1 MPSAEAQKSLRGI
14 SNMARY
20 TGSVCRQC
28 RREGTKLF
36 LKGDRCFSEK
46 CAITKRHTPPGMH
59 GQSRRKQ
66 SEYGI
71 QLREKQ
77 KVRRAYGI
85 LESQF
90 RKYYDEASNMR
101 GVTGDNMLSLL
112 ERRLDNVA
120 YRLGFGDSRP
130 MARQLVTHGHVLVN
144 GKKVDIASYQ
154 IRVGDV
160 ITIREKSADTEFFKE
175 LKEQG
180 SKRTVPEWLTFDAEK
195 LTGKV
200 LRFPERQDIDLTIE
214 EHLIVEYYSR

>member
-1 MPSAEAQKSLRGI
+1 
-14 SNMARY
+14 MARY

-36 LKGDRCFSEK
+36 LKGDRCYSDK

-59 GQSRRKQ
+59 GQGRKKQ

-77 KVRRAYGI
+77 KVRRAYGV

-90 RKYYDEASNMR
+90 RKYYDVAANMH
-101 GVTGDNMLSLL
+101 GVTGDNMLQLL

-120 YRLGFGDSRP
+120 YRLNFGESRP
-130 MARQLVTHGHVLVN
+130 MARQLVTHGHIRVN

-154 IRVGDV
+154 VKVGDV
-160 ITIREKSADTEFFKE
+160 ITLRDKTRDIELFKT
-175 LKEQG
+175 LREQG
-180 SKRTVPEWLTFDAEK
+180 ASRTIPKWLELDAET

-200 LRFPERQDIDLTIE
+200 VALPQRDDIDLTIE
-214 EHLIVEYYSR
+214 EHLFVEFYSR

>member
-1 MPSAEAQKSLRGI
+1 
-14 SNMARY
+14 MARY

-36 LKGDRCFSEK
+36 LKGDRCFTEK
-46 CAITKRHTPPGMH
+46 CAVTKRHTPPGMH
-59 GQSRRKQ
+59 GQSRKKQ

-77 KVRRAYGI
+77 KVRRAYGV

-90 RKYYDEASNMR
+90 RQYYETAANMR
-101 GVTGDNMLSLL
+101 GVTGDNMLALL
-112 ERRLDNVA
+112 ERRLDNVC
-120 YRLGFGDSRP
+120 YRLGIGDSRP
-130 MARQLVTHGHVLVN
+130 MARQIVTHGHIRVN
-144 GKKVDIASYQ
+144 GKKVDICSYQ
-154 IRVGDV
+154 VKVGDEISV
-160 ITIREKSADTEFFKE
+160 KERTADNEYFKT

-180 SKRTVPEWLTFDAEK
+180 AARTVPQWLELNAEK

-200 LRFPERQDIDLTIE
+200 VALPAREDIDLTIE

>member
-1 MPSAEAQKSLRGI
+1 
-14 SNMARY
+14 MARY

-36 LKGDRCFSEK
+36 LKGDRCYSDK

-59 GQSRRKQ
+59 GQGRKKQ

-77 KVRRAYGI
+77 KVRRAYGV

-90 RKYYDEASNMR
+90 RKYYDVAANMH
-101 GVTGDNMLSLL
+101 GVTGDNMLQLL

-120 YRLGFGDSRP
+120 YRLNFGESRP
-130 MARQLVTHGHVLVN
+130 MARQLVTHGHIRVN

-154 IRVGDV
+154 VKVGDV
-160 ITIREKSADTEFFKE
+160 ITLRDKTRDIELFKT
-175 LKEQG
+175 LREQG
-180 SKRTVPEWLTFDAEK
+180 ASRTIPKWLELDAET
-195 LTGKV
+195 LAGKV
-200 LRFPERQDIDLTIE
+200 VALPERQDIDLTIE
-214 EHLIVEYYSR
+214 EHLIVEFYSR

>member
-1 MPSAEAQKSLRGI
+1 
-14 SNMARY
+14 MARY

-46 CAITKRHTPPGMH
+46 CAVSKRHTPPGMH
-59 GQSRRKQ
+59 GQGRKKQ

-77 KVRRAYGI
+77 KVRRAYGVM
-85 LESQF
+85 ESQF
-90 RKYYDEASNMR
+90 RKYYDLASNMR
-101 GVTGDNMLSLL
+101 GVTGENMLALL

-120 YRLGFGDSRP
+120 YRLGFGESRP
-130 MARQLVTHGHVLVN
+130 MARQMVTHGHIRVN
-144 GKKVDIASYQ
+144 GKKVDIASYS
-154 IRVGDV
+154 VSLGDV
-160 ITIREKSADTEFFKE
+160 ISVREHSADTDFFKE

-180 SKRTVPEWLTFDAEK
+180 SKRTIPEWLEFDPAT

-200 LRFPERQDIDLTIE
+200 VRLPERKDIDLTIE

>member
-1 MPSAEAQKSLRGI
+1 
-14 SNMARY
+14 MARY

-36 LKGDRCFSEK
+36 LKGDRCYTDK
-46 CAITKRHTPPGMH
+46 CAVTLRHTPPGMH
-59 GQSRRKQ
+59 GQSRKKQ

-77 KVRRAYGI
+77 KVRRAYGV

-90 RKYYDEASNMR
+90 HKYYEQASNMR
-101 GVTGDNMLSLL
+101 GVTGENMLSLI

-120 YRLGFGDSRP
+120 YRLNFGESRP
-130 MARQLVTHGHVLVN
+130 MARQMVTHGHLTVN

-154 IRVGDV
+154 VKVGDV
-160 ITIREKSADTEFFKE
+160 IAVREKSRNIPFFAT

-180 SKRTVPEWLTFDAEK
+180 AKRTVSQWLELDSEN

-200 LRFPERQDIDLTIE
+200 LALPQREDIDLTIE
-214 EHLIVEYYSR
+214 EHLIVEFYSR

>member
-1 MPSAEAQKSLRGI
+1 
-14 SNMARY
+14 MARY

-36 LKGDRCFSEK
+36 LKGDRCYTEK
-46 CAITKRHTPPGMH
+46 CAVTKRHTPPGMH
-59 GQSRRKQ
+59 GQGRKKQ

-77 KVRRAYGI
+77 KVRRAYGV

-90 RKYYDEASNMR
+90 RKYYETAANMR
-101 GVTGDNMLSLL
+101 GVTGENMLALL

-120 YRLGFGDSRP
+120 YRLCFGDSRP
-130 MARQLVTHGHVLVN
+130 MARQMVTHGHIRVN
-144 GKKVDIASYQ
+144 GKKVDIASYM
-154 IRVGDV
+154 VKLGDV
-160 ITIREKSADTEFFKE
+160 ISIREKSADCEYYKA

-180 SKRTVPEWLTFDAEK
+180 AARSIPKWLELDAEK

-200 LRFPERQDIDLTIE
+200 VALPQRDDIDLTIE

>member
-1 MPSAEAQKSLRGI
+1 
-14 SNMARY
+14 MARY

-36 LKGDRCFSEK
+36 LKGVRCYSEK
-46 CAITKRHTPPGMH
+46 CAIKKRHTGPGMH
-59 GQSRRKQ
+59 GQGRKKQ

-77 KVRRAYGI
+77 KVRRAYGV

-90 RKYYDEASNMR
+90 RKYYDMASNMR
-101 GVTGDNMLSLL
+101 GVTGENMLSLL
-112 ERRLDNVA
+112 ERRLDNVC

-130 MARQLVTHGHVLVN
+130 MARQMVTHGHILVN
-144 GKKVDIASYQ
+144 GKKVDIASYL
-154 IRVGDV
+154 IKDGDE
-160 ITIREKSADTEFFKE
+160 ISIREKSADSEFFKT

-180 SKRTVPEWLTFDAEK
+180 AARSIPKWLELNAEK

-200 LRFPERQDIDLTIE
+200 VALPKRDDVDLTIE

>member
-1 MPSAEAQKSLRGI
+1 
-14 SNMARY
+14 MARY
-20 TGSVCRQC
+20 TGSVCRLC

-36 LKGDRCFSEK
+36 LKGDRCYSEK
-46 CAITKRHTPPGMH
+46 CAVGKRHTPPGMH
-59 GQSRRKQ
+59 GQGRRKQ

-90 RKYYDEASNMR
+90 RKYYETAANMR
-101 GVTGDNMLSLL
+101 GVTGENMLSLL

-120 YRLGFGDSRP
+120 YRLGFGDSRA
-130 MARQLVTHGHVLVN
+130 MARQMVTHGHVRVN
-144 GKKVDIASYQ
+144 GKKVDIASFQ
-154 IRVGDV
+154 VKAGDV
-160 ITIREKSADTEFFKE
+160 VTLREKSADSEFFKE

-180 SKRTVPEWLTFDAEK
+180 SKRTAPEWLEFNAEK

-200 LRFPERQDIDLTIE
+200 VRLPERKDIDLTIE

>member
-1 MPSAEAQKSLRGI
+1 
-14 SNMARY
+14 MARY

-28 RREGTKLF
+28 RREGAKLF
-36 LKGDRCFSEK
+36 LKGDRCFTEK
-46 CAITKRHTPPGMH
+46 CAIAKRKTPPGMH
-59 GQSRRKQ
+59 GQGRRKQ

-90 RKYYDEASNMR
+90 RKYYEVASNMR
-101 GVTGDNMLSLL
+101 GVTGENMLSLI

-120 YRLGFGDSRP
+120 YRLNFGDSRP
-130 MARQLVTHGHVLVN
+130 MARQMVTHGHVSVN

-154 IRVGDV
+154 VSVGDV
-160 ITIREKSADTEFFKE
+160 IAIRDKSRDLEFFKA

-180 SKRTVPEWLTFDAEK
+180 ASRTIPKWLEFDADT

-200 LRFPERQDIDLTIE
+200 VALPQRDDIDLTIE
-214 EHLIVEYYSR
+214 EHLIVEFYSR